1 MGTYARAR
9 RVIPAYG
16 GEKPSLISH
25 PPSRLAIHPATA
37 AIVAVLLGTLL
48 GLTACGSDEPA
59 TTTGTAGGES
69 SGERI
74 SLVDDGDALR
84 WGDGSYG
91 VVLAHGAAFDAA
103 SWQDQAEAMA
113 DQGNSVVAVEDLT
126 PEAMTAAVDRL
137 RDEGAESVAL
147 VGGSAGAD
155 AALRLLAQDPDLVD
169 QVVTLSA
176 NSTVEGLGD
185 QPKLFI
191 ASEDES
197 VADVATELAE
207 SAPGD
212 NDVLLLPGSAHAQHV
227 FDGDQAEPALEAL
240 LDAVALQRAL
250 APARRSPAAAPAGSR
265 RTPRRPRAGRGCR
278 PRRARCGG

>member
-1 MGTYARAR
+1 MLSST
-9 RVIPAYG
+9 P
-16 GEKPSLISH
+16 
-25 PPSRLAIHPATA
+25 HPASRPA
-37 AIVAVLLGTLL
+37 HRPARHPAAVAIVAVVLGALL

-103 SWQDQAEAMA
+103 SWQDQAEVMA
-113 DQGNSVVAVEDLT
+113 DQGNSVIAVEDLT
-126 PEAMTAAVDRL
+126 SEAMTAAVERL
-137 RDEGAESVAL
+137 RQDGAESVAL

-155 AALRLLAQDPDLVD
+155 AALRLLSEQPDLVE
-169 QVVTLSA
+169 QVVMLSA

-197 VADVATELAE
+197 VADVSTELAE
-207 SAPGD
+207 TAPGD
-212 NDVLLLPGSAHAQHV
+212 NEVLLLPGSDHAQNI
-227 FDGDQAEPALEAL
+227 FDGAQADRALDAL
-240 LDAVALQRAL
+240 LGAVA
-250 APARRSPAAAPAGSR
+250 PG
-265 RTPRRPRAGRGCR
+265 
-278 PRRARCGG
+278 

>member
-1 MGTYARAR
+1 MPSAILRPR
-9 RVIPAYG
+9 RPLMA
-16 GEKPSLISH
+16 
-25 PPSRLAIHPATA
+25 
-37 AIVAVLLGTLL
+37 AVLAML
-48 GLTACGSDEPA
+48 LTALLACGTDEPA
-59 TTTGTAGGES
+59 PSTGGSTGATGGQP

-126 PEAMTAAVDRL
+126 PEAVTAAVDRL

-155 AALRLLAQDPDLVD
+155 AALRLLSEDPDLVD
-169 QVVTLSA
+169 RVVMLSA

-197 VADVATELAE
+197 VADVSTELAE

-212 NDVLLLPGSAHAQHV
+212 NDVLLLPGSDHAQHV

-240 LDAVALQRAL
+240 LGAVAPQR
-250 APARRSPAAAPAGSR
+250 P
-265 RTPRRPRAGRGCR
+265 
-278 PRRARCGG
+278 

>member
-1 MGTYARAR
+1 MPGGLSWATT
-9 RVIPAYG
+9 YG
-16 GEKPSLISH
+16 GQMPSVISR
-25 PPSRLAIHPATA
+25 PRRLHLT
-37 AIVAVLLGTLL
+37 AVLAMLL
-48 GLTACGSDEPA
+48 AALLACGSDEPA
-59 TTTGTAGGES
+59 PSTGGSTGGES

-113 DQGNSVVAVEDLT
+113 EQGNSVIAVEDLT
-126 PEAMTAAVDRL
+126 SEAMTTAVERL
-137 RDEGAESVAL
+137 RQDGAESVAL

-155 AALRLLAQDPDLVD
+155 AALRLLSEQPDLVD
-169 QVVTLSA
+169 RVVMLSA

-197 VADVATELAE
+197 VADVSTELAE
-207 SAPGD
+207 TAPGD
-212 NDVLLLPGSAHAQHV
+212 NEVLLLPGSDHAQNI

-240 LDAVALQRAL
+240 LDAVAPQQ
-250 APARRSPAAAPAGSR
+250 P
-265 RTPRRPRAGRGCR
+265 
-278 PRRARCGG
+278 